1 MWRLTMQKEEEAEM
15 NVVNRLMAQ
24 VHDADGQAL
33 AEYSLILGMILVAVV
48 GGLAL
53 FGGAVV
59 TPFTTFVEAAGLG
72 SS

>member
-1 MWRLTMQKEEEAEM
+1 M
-15 NVVNRLMAQ
+15 NVVRILLAH
-24 VHDADGQAL
+24 VHEAEGQAL
-33 AEYSLILGMILVAVV
+33 AEYSLILGMVIVAVV
-48 GGLAL
+48 GALAL